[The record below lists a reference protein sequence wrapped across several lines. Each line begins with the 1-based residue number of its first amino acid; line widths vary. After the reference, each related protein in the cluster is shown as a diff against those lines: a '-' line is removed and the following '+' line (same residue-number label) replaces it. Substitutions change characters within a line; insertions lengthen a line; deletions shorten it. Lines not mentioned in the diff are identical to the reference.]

1 MPVKDKMFQP
11 GAILHEVIVG
21 TLRSAGTSF
30 EAWCDKNGVHPS
42 TARTATYGQSGG
54 DKGQALLKRLIDDAG
69 PELVLA
75 AYRKR
80 MILEAQKL
88 EGAAA

>member
-1 MPVKDKMFQP
+1 
-11 GAILHEVIVG
+11 
-21 TLRSAGTSF
+21 
-30 EAWCDKNGVHPS
+30 VHTS

-54 DKGQALLKRLIDDAG
+54 DKGRAVLEKLIEDAG

-80 MILEAQKL
+80 MLMEARKFDATP

>member
-1 MPVKDKMFQP
+1 MSAKNKMFQP

-21 TLRSAGTSF
+21 TLRSSGTSLA
-30 EAWCDKNGVHPS
+30 AWCDRNGIHP
-42 TARTATYGQSGG
+42 AVVRQATYGQSGG
-54 DKGQALLKRLIDDAG
+54 DKGQALLERLINDAG

-88 EGAAA
+88 EEAAA